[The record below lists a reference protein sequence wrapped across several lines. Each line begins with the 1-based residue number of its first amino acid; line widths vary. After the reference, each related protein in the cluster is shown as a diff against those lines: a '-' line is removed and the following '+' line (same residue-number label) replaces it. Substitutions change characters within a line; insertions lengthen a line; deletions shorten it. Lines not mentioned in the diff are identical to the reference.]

1 MKRAPYCVAAMLLG
15 VAVQANAPSAL
26 AQAFVPVTPSVLAN
40 PDPADWLM
48 INRTFD
54 DQRFSPL
61 DQINKSNV
69 GQLRMA
75 WSRGLPNGTQ
85 ELTPIVYRGVMYLYA
100 PGAGIQAVDATN
112 GDLIWEFRRE
122 YPSGVSGLA
131 ARSKSLGIYEDM
143 IYFAAPDGF
152 LIALD
157 ARTGKVRWETKVDNG
172 GQTAGGLL
180 VADGKVISNR
190 TCQQSKRENCF
201 IAAHD
206 AKTGREVW
214 KFYVTAAP
222 GEPGGDT
229 WADMPVEQRAAGPWG
244 LPGSYDPK
252 RKVLYWGIANPNP
265 YTRLTRH
272 GSADAVSLTAPAN
285 LYSNSTVAL
294 DVETGKL
301 VWYYQELPGDDWDA
315 DHNHERILVHTRVNP
330 DPRHVKWISSTLVPD
345 QERDIVITVAE
356 GGGMFALEQATGEFL
371 WARPFPYDDPNINMN
386 GIDLKTGQTRV
397 NYDKLFKKDGDSII
411 GCYHNTRGLWAIAY
425 HPGKNSIY
433 VPFQDQCLSMTANTK
448 SPSGWGPRA
457 GIIRPGSDPQKYMN
471 LGQDRRRDRR
481 NAGDLFPAP
490 GEQRLGA
497 RDRRRPRVLGR
508 PEPPLPRVRRR
519 RRQGAVGSRG
529 RRHGHE
535 QHHQLCGERQAVHHG
550 VHRRGAVG
558 DGGAAGPDQ
567 GFDAARGAPPQLD
580 FCVRAAVGAGRRAI
594 DEPAGLV
601 VRVRGVHNFTNQSS
615 AAAASVTRVF
625 RDNLIGETMGGWNE
639 MHATILFEH
648 GSRRGLCG
656 GAGNPG
662 RGPRAG
668 RRPGRG
674 RHRQ

>member
-1 MKRAPYCVAAMLLG
+1 MKCVPGAVAALLS
-15 VAVQANAPSAL
+15 SACL
-26 AQAFVPVTPSVLAN
+26 LSSVPFAFAQAFVPVTQSMLAN

-54 DQRFSPL
+54 EQRFSPL
-61 DQINKSNV
+61 DQINKTNV

-85 ELTPIVYRGVMYLYA
+85 ESTPIVYRGVMYLYA
-100 PGAGIQAVDATN
+100 PGASIQAVDATN
-112 GDLIWEFRRE
+112 GDLIWEYTRNYPRE
-122 YPSGVSGLA
+122 LSPTA
-131 ARSKSLGIYEDM
+131 ARNKSLGIYEDM

-152 LIALD
+152 LVALD
-157 ARTGKVRWETKVDNG
+157 AKTGKLRWETKVDNG

-190 TCQQSKRENCF
+190 TCEQSKRENCF

-206 AKTGREVW
+206 AKTGREAW

-244 LPGSYDPK
+244 LPGSYDPN

-301 VWYYQELPGDDWDA
+301 IWYYQELPGDDWDA
-315 DHNHERILVHTRVNP
+315 DHNHERILVHTRVSP
-330 DPRHVKWISSTLVPD
+330 DPRHVKWISSALAPD
-345 QERDIVITVAE
+345 RERDIIVTVAE

-397 NYDKLFKKDGDSII
+397 NYDKLFKKDGDHII

-425 HPGKNSIY
+425 NPRRNALY

-448 SPSGWGPRA
+448 NPAGWGPRA
-457 GIIRPGSDPQKYMN
+457 GIIRPGSDPNKYMN
-471 LGQDRRRDRR
+471 LARIDVATGELRVLYSQPQASSGSALVT
-481 NAGDLFPAP
+481 AGDLLFWGDQNRRLRAFDADDGKVLWEAVVAGMVMNSTISYAVNGKQYVMVFTGEGQSVTAGPLGLTKDTMPPA
-490 GEQRLGA
+490 
-497 RDRRRPRVLGR
+497 
-508 PEPPLPRVRRR
+508 VRR
-519 RRQGAVGSRG
+519 
-529 RRHGHE
+529 
-535 QHHQLCGERQAVHHG
+535 
-550 VHRRGAVG
+550 
-558 DGGAAGPDQ
+558 
-567 GFDAARGAPPQLD
+567 
-580 FCVRAAVGAGRRAI
+580 
-594 DEPAGLV
+594 
-601 VRVRGVHNFTNQSS
+601 HNSIF
-615 AAAASVTRVF
+615 AFA
-625 RDNLIGETMGGWNE
+625 L
-639 MHATILFEH
+639 
-648 GSRRGLCG
+648 
-656 GAGNPG
+656 P
-662 RGPRAG
+662 
-668 RRPGRG
+668 
-674 RHRQ
+674 